1 MGGAGRGGGRG
12 EMAFVSWRASDGLTV
27 LGGVV
32 LFGGP
37 EDTRFG
43 RIRDSSR
50 AFVEVKYSF

>member
-1 MGGAGRGGGRG
+1 
-12 EMAFVSWRASDGLTV
+12 MAFVARRARDGLTV
-27 LGGVV
+27 VGGGV

>member
-1 MGGAGRGGGRG
+1 
-12 EMAFVSWRASDGLTV
+12 MAFVSWRASDGLTV